1 MLDKF
6 KEKMNDRSYEDRLK
20 QNYKHKRETS
30 ESRADAYS
38 VFLSVICDIVAIVF
52 FIFGEWWL
60 GLTFIGV
67 GALLILVVY
76 LSRKENEKEDK
87 KKK

>member
-6 KEKMNDRSYEDRLK
+6 KEKMNDRSYEDRIK
-20 QNYKHKRETS
+20 QDYKRKRETA

-38 VFLSVICDIVAIVF
+38 IFLSVICAIVAIVF

-60 GLTFIGV
+60 GLAFIGV